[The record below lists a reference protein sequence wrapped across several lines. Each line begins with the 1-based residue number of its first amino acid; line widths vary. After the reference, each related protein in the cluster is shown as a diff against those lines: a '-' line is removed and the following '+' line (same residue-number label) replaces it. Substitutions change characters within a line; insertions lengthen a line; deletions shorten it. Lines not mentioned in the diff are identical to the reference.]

1 MKNLKKMKYVTG
13 TLLISALLFGQTSC
27 VLAQD
32 DQKETENQSEIQET
46 EMTEEETGS
55 LGDSTIL
62 VAYFSATNNT
72 EGIAQKLADG
82 LDADLYEIEPEVP
95 YTEEDLNY
103 SDSSTRATQE
113 QNDPDAR
120 PEISGSV
127 ENMEQYEIVFLGY
140 PIWWGQAPRIMNT
153 FIESYDFDGKTVVP
167 FCTSG
172 SSGFGSSDAAL
183 KDAAEGAEWLD
194 GERFSADASDEDI
207 FEWVDSLGLDMEA
220 E

>member
-13 TLLISALLFGQTSC
+13 ALLIGSLMFGQAAC

-153 FIESYDFDGKTVVP
+153 FIESYDFDGKTIVP

-183 KDAAEGAEWLD
+183 KDAAEGAEWFD

>member
-13 TLLISALLFGQTSC
+13 ALLIGSLMFGQAAC

-153 FIESYDFDGKTVVP
+153 FVESYDFDGKTVVP

>member
-13 TLLISALLFGQTSC
+13 VLLMFSLMLGQTAC

-32 DQKETENQSEIQET
+32 DQEETESQSGIWET
-46 EMTEEETGS
+46 EMAEEETGEF
-55 LGDSTIL
+55 GDSTIL

-72 EGIAQKLADG
+72 EGIAQKLAAG

-120 PEISGSV
+120 PEISGSI

-140 PIWWGQAPRIMNT
+140 PIWWGQAPRIINT
-153 FIESYDFDGKTVVP
+153 FVESYDFDGKTIVP

-183 KDAAEGAEWLD
+183 KDAAEGAEWID

-207 FEWVDSLGLDMEA
+207 FEWVDSLGLDVEVK
-220 E
+220 

>member
-1 MKNLKKMKYVTG
+1 MKNLKTMKYVIG
-13 TLLISALLFGQTSC
+13 ALLAGALLFGQMAC
-27 VLAQD
+27 VSAQE
-32 DQKETENQSEIQET
+32 DQKETESQSEIRET

-72 EGIAQKLADG
+72 EGIAQKIAG
-82 LDADLYEIEPEVP
+82 ELDADLYEIEPEVP
-95 YTEEDLNY
+95 YTKEDLNY

-113 QNDPDAR
+113 QNDPDVR

-127 ENMEQYEIVFLGY
+127 ENMDQYEIVFLGY

-153 FIESYDFDGKTVVP
+153 FIESYDLEGKTIVP

-183 KDAAEGAEWLD
+183 RDAAEDAEWLD
-194 GERFSADASDEDI
+194 GERFSADASEEDI
-207 FEWVDSLGLDMEA
+207 FEWVDSLGLDMET

>member
-13 TLLISALLFGQTSC
+13 ALLIGSLMFGQVAC

-153 FIESYDFDGKTVVP
+153 FVESYDFDGKTVVP

>member
-1 MKNLKKMKYVTG
+1 M
-13 TLLISALLFGQTSC
+13 
-27 VLAQD
+27 
-32 DQKETENQSEIQET
+32 
-46 EMTEEETGS
+46 
-55 LGDSTIL
+55 
-62 VAYFSATNNT
+62 
-72 EGIAQKLADG
+72 
-82 LDADLYEIEPEVP
+82 
-95 YTEEDLNY
+95 NY

-172 SSGFGSSDAAL
+172 SSGFGSSDATL

-207 FEWVDSLGLDMEA
+207 FEWVDGLGLDVEA

>member
-1 MKNLKKMKYVTG
+1 MKNLKTMKYVTG
-13 TLLISALLFGQTSC
+13 ALLAGALLFGQIAC
-27 VLAQD
+27 VFAQE
-32 DQKETENQSEIQET
+32 DQKETESQSEIRET
-46 EMTEEETGS
+46 EMTEEETGAF
-55 LGDSTIL
+55 GNSTIL

-72 EGIAQKLADG
+72 EGIAQKIAG
-82 LDADLYEIEPEVP
+82 ELDADLYEIEPEVP
-95 YTEEDLNY
+95 YTKEDLNY

-127 ENMEQYEIVFLGY
+127 ENMDQYEIVFLGY

-153 FIESYDFDGKTVVP
+153 FIESYDLGGKTIVP

-183 KDAAEGAEWLD
+183 RDAAEDAEWLD
-194 GERFSADASDEDI
+194 GERFSADASEEDI
-207 FEWVDSLGLDMEA
+207 AEWIDGLELDVEIK
-220 E
+220 

>member
-13 TLLISALLFGQTSC
+13 ALLAGSLIFGQTAC

-72 EGIAQKLADG
+72 EGIAQKLAVG

-103 SDSSTRATQE
+103 GDSSTRATQE

-120 PEISGSV
+120 PEISGSI
-127 ENMEQYEIVFLGY
+127 ENMEQYEIMFLGY
-140 PIWWGQAPRIMNT
+140 PIWWGQAPRIINT
-153 FIESYDFDGKTVVP
+153 FVESYDFDGKTIVP

-183 KDAAEGAEWLD
+183 KDAAEGAEWID

-207 FEWVDSLGLDMEA
+207 FEWVDSLGLDVEVK
-220 E
+220 